1 MSSENVNLRK
11 QLSSEQERWR
21 AAERSRAKHD
31 ERRRI
36 EMERKSD
43 DVHALRYRYILFD
56 RMYLLEC
63 CTQAYNVI
71 PSRLSS
77 FSNSRS

>member
-11 QLSSEQERWR
+11 QLSSEQEHWR

-43 DVHALRYRYILFD
+43 DVHALRYRCIYI
-56 RMYLLEC
+56 
-63 CTQAYNVI
+63 VGPI
-71 PSRLSS
+71 RLA
-77 FSNSRS
+77 